1 MFTSKSIFSPAAAMS
16 GTARQQ
22 SKSVVLV
29 WLIWRIL
36 SKGLRRPEPSAG
48 PPGLILA
55 TKMPR
60 SYSPSER
67 ENPKSS
73 KIGSLN
79 KVTLF
84 TSCGIDPSKPTKTQF
99 TNYNINKIADI
110 QQKSTFWSVLRNKSH
125 RGKFLLCF

>member
-1 MFTSKSIFSPAAAMS
+1 MR

-29 WLIWRIL
+29 LFIWRIL
-36 SKGLRRPEPSAG
+36 SKGLSRPEPSAG

-60 SYSPSER
+60 SYSPSDSEK
-67 ENPKSS
+67 PKSS
-73 KIGSLN
+73 KMGSLN

-84 TSCGIDPSKPTKTQF
+84 TSCGTEPSKPKMSQP
-99 TNYNINKIADI
+99 
-110 QQKSTFWSVLRNKSH
+110 
-125 RGKFLLCF
+125 

>member
-1 MFTSKSIFSPAAAMS
+1 MR

-29 WLIWRIL
+29 LFIWRIL
-36 SKGLRRPEPSAG
+36 SKGLSRPEPSAG

-60 SYSPSER
+60 SYSPSES
-67 ENPKSS
+67 EKPKSS
-73 KIGSLN
+73 KMGSLN

-84 TSCGIDPSKPTKTQF
+84 TSCGTEPSKPKMSQP
-99 TNYNINKIADI
+99 
-110 QQKSTFWSVLRNKSH
+110 
-125 RGKFLLCF
+125 